1 MVAMRLLLSG
11 GNAFDAATAAG
22 FAAAVIEPTA
32 SYSLCSECVAMV
44 HIARNEQ
51 TLVLSGQGPAPAL
64 ATIGTFTK
72 KGFQRIPTGP
82 GPNAHRSGRG

>member
-32 SYSLCSECVAMV
+32 TYSLWSECVAMV

-51 TLVLSGQGPAPAL
+51 TLVLSGQAPAPAL